1 MSDEEIKNQI
11 RQVFL
16 NPSVA
21 EQVADYV
28 VRDKPPGW
36 GRRSVAPYYKERFG
50 NEVKDAFDGI
60 EEDKQDRIWPLN
72 KFSINIDSLYLRVN
86 QGLHYLLDRLD
97 TPDKKYYKLNEMV
110 SFVKEKGLG
119 IRMSLLPDY
128 AGGAVDF
135 TPIAVKPKSEAP
147 QWKQE
152 IDDYLEDDRMTK
164 PLHITS
170 LALTPDEIKD
180 LKNSFAQL
188 KTVMAK
194 VTAQEIKV
202 VKVRA

>member
-28 VRDKPPGW
+28 VRDKPSGW

-60 EEDKQDRIWPLN
+60 EEDKQDRIWPLS

-128 AGGAVDF
+128 AGGVVDF
-135 TPIAVKPKSEAP
+135 TPIAVKPKSDAP
-147 QWKQE
+147 QWRQE

-202 VKVRA
+202 VKVRV